1 LFLAKNAFK
10 FGHILKQTK
19 NMKKGN
25 IGNAPDLKYLK
36 IDSTKNVFYQ
46 LPVSE
51 LVEHALINHEGRLS
65 DTGALAADTGK
76 FTGRSPKDRFLV
88 EDSLT
93 KDSVWWGEI
102 NQRISTANFEALFS
116 KVAAHLSDKIIY
128 VRDCAAG
135 ADPAYQIDIR
145 VVTETAY
152 QSIFANN
159 LFLRAEPNSDAQ
171 PAWSILA
178 APTLLIEEPDKYG
191 IINENFVAI
200 DFTKKIVLIAGTGY
214 TGEIKKSIFSI
225 LNFILPFQHN
235 VLSMHCSANT
245 SKEGETALFFG
256 LSGTGKTTL
265 SADRNRKLI
274 GDDEHGW
281 SERGIFNFEGGCYAK
296 CVGLSEDKEP
306 EIFHAI
312 RFGSLLENV
321 VLDEFDRPDY
331 NDISKTENTRVSY
344 PIDFME
350 NAEMSGIGREPENIF
365 FLTADAFGVL
375 PPISLL
381 TIDQAVYHFVSGYT
395 AKVAGTEV
403 GVKEPTAAFSTCF
416 GQAFLPLHPARYA
429 ALLRSKLEK
438 NRNIKVWL
446 VNTGWIAGPYG
457 IGRRIKLNY
466 TRSLIRAA
474 MDGSLLESQFN
485 RHDIFGLEYPTS
497 CGEHVPAQI
506 LDARGLWNN
515 DEAYD
520 MQAKRLAKL
529 FISNF
534 EKFNNEMPPSVH
546 AAGPKIETTVLMS

>member
-1 LFLAKNAFK
+1 
-10 FGHILKQTK
+10 
-19 NMKKGN
+19 M
-25 IGNAPDLKYLK
+25 
-36 IDSTKNVFYQ
+36 
-46 LPVSE
+46 
-51 LVEHALINHEGRLS
+51 
-65 DTGALAADTGK
+65 
-76 FTGRSPKDRFLV
+76 
-88 EDSLT
+88 
-93 KDSVWWGEI
+93 
-102 NQRISTANFEALFS
+102 
-116 KVAAHLSDKIIY
+116 
-128 VRDCAAG
+128 
-135 ADPAYQIDIR
+135 
-145 VVTETAY
+145 
-152 QSIFANN
+152 
-159 LFLRAEPNSDAQ
+159 DAQ

-178 APTLLIEEPDKYG
+178 APTLLIEEPHQYG

-416 GQAFLPLHPARYA
+416 GQAFLPLHPSKYA
-429 ALLRSKLEK
+429 ALLRSKLEQ

-474 MDGSLLESQFN
+474 MDGSLLESHFN
-485 RHDIFGLEYPTS
+485 KHNIFGLEYPTS

-546 AAGPKIETTVLMS
+546 AAGPKIETSVLLY

>member
-1 LFLAKNAFK
+1 
-10 FGHILKQTK
+10 
-19 NMKKGN
+19 MKKGN

-36 IDSTKNVFYQ
+36 IDNTKNVFYQ

-51 LVEHALINHEGRLS
+51 LVEHALANHEGRLS

-102 NQRISTANFEALFS
+102 NQRMSPANFEALFS

-135 ADPAYQIDIR
+135 ADPAYQIDLR

-159 LFLRAEPNSDAQ
+159 LFLRPEPNLDAQ

-178 APTLLIEEPDKYG
+178 APTLLIEEPHQYG

-200 DFTKKIVLIAGTGY
+200 DFTKRIVLIAGTGY

-416 GQAFLPLHPARYA
+416 GQAFLPLHPAKYA
-429 ALLRSKLEK
+429 ALLRSKLEQ

-474 MDGSLLESQFN
+474 MDGSLLESQFK

-546 AAGPKIETTVLMS
+546 AAGPKIETTVLVS

>member
-1 LFLAKNAFK
+1 
-10 FGHILKQTK
+10 
-19 NMKKGN
+19 MKKGN

-36 IDSTKNVFYQ
+36 IDSTTSVFYQ

-51 LVEHALINHEGRLS
+51 LVQHALVNQEGRLS
-65 DTGALAADTGK
+65 DTGALAADTGR

-93 KDSVWWGEI
+93 KHSVWWGEV
-102 NQRISTANFEALFS
+102 NQRMSPDHFEALFS
-116 KVAAHLSDKIIY
+116 LVASHLAERNIY
-128 VRDCAAG
+128 IRDCAAG
-135 ADPAYQIDIR
+135 ADPIYQIGIR

-159 LFLRAEPNSDAQ
+159 LFLRPEPN
-171 PAWSILA
+171 PEVRPPWSILA
-178 APTLLIEEPDKYG
+178 APTLSIKEPHAYG
-191 IINENFVAI
+191 ILNENFVAI

-225 LNFILPFQHN
+225 LNFILPFEHN

-245 SKEGETALFFG
+245 SDDGDTALFFG

-265 SADRNRKLI
+265 SADKNRRLI

-281 SERGIFNFEGGCYAK
+281 SERGVFNFEGGCYAK
-296 CVGLSEDKEP
+296 CVGLSADKEP
-306 EIFHAI
+306 EIYHAI

-321 VLDEFDRPDY
+321 VLDEQDKPDY

-350 NAEMSGIGREPENIF
+350 NAEISGIGNEPAHIF

-381 TIDQAVYHFVSGYT
+381 STDQAVYHFVSGYT

-403 GVKEPTAAFSTCF
+403 GVKEPMAAFSTCF
-416 GQAFLPLHPARYA
+416 GQAFLPLHPGKYA
-429 ALLRSKLEK
+429 ALLRSKLEQ

-457 IGRRIKLNY
+457 IGRRIKLAY
-466 TRSLIRAA
+466 TRALIRAA

-485 RHDIFGLEYPTS
+485 RHDIFGLDYPTS
-497 CGEHVPAQI
+497 CGAYVPEQI
-506 LDARGLWNN
+506 MDARGLWNN

-529 FISNF
+529 FIANF
-534 EKFNNEMPPSVH
+534 EKFNNEMPATVL
-546 AAGPKIETTVLMS
+546 AAGPKIEPTVVV

>member
-1 LFLAKNAFK
+1 
-10 FGHILKQTK
+10 
-19 NMKKGN
+19 MKKGN

-36 IDSTKNVFYQ
+36 IDYTGNVFYQ

-51 LVEHALINHEGRLS
+51 LVEHALANQEGRLS

-93 KDSVWWGEI
+93 KDAIWWGEI
-102 NQRISTANFEALFS
+102 NQPMTPANFDALFS
-116 KVAAHLSDKIIY
+116 KVAAHLSNRTIY

-135 ADPAYQIDIR
+135 ADPAYQLSIR
-145 VVTETAY
+145 VITETAY

-159 LFLRAEPNSDAQ
+159 LFLRSVGDIGSQ
-171 PAWSILA
+171 PQWSILA
-178 APTLLIEEPDKYG
+178 APTLLIEDPQHYG
-191 IINENFVAI
+191 IRNENFVAI
-200 DFTKKIVLIAGTGY
+200 DFTKKMVLIAGTGY

-225 LNFILPFQHN
+225 LNFILPHEHN

-245 SKEGETALFFG
+245 SKDGKTALFFG

-265 SADRNRKLI
+265 SADKNRKLI

-281 SERGIFNFEGGCYAK
+281 SEKGIFNFEGGCYAK
-296 CVGLSEDKEP
+296 CVGLTEEKEP
-306 EIFHAI
+306 EIYHAI

-331 NDISKTENTRVSY
+331 DNISKTENTRVSY

-350 NAEMSGIGREPENIF
+350 NAEMTGIGNAPENIF

-381 TIDQAVYHFVSGYT
+381 TVDQAVYHFVSGYT

-416 GQAFLPLHPARYA
+416 GQAFLPLHPAKYA
-429 ALLRSKLEK
+429 ALLRAKLEQ
-438 NRNIKVWL
+438 NPNIKVWL

-466 TRSLIRAA
+466 TRALIRAA
-474 MDGSLLESQFN
+474 MDGSLLEAQFN
-485 RHDIFGLEYPTS
+485 KHEIFGLDYPTS
-497 CGEHVPAQI
+497 CGEYVPEQI

-515 DEAYD
+515 NEAYD
-520 MQAKRLAKL
+520 VQAKRLAKL
-529 FISNF
+529 FIGNF
-534 EKFNNEMPPSVH
+534 EKFDHSMPASVQM
-546 AAGPKIETTVLMS
+546 AGPRIATTILV

>member
-1 LFLAKNAFK
+1 
-10 FGHILKQTK
+10 
-19 NMKKGN
+19 MKKGN

-36 IDSTKNVFYQ
+36 IDHTGNVFYQ

-51 LVEHALINHEGRLS
+51 LVEHALANREGQLS
-65 DTGALAADTGK
+65 DSGALAADTGK

-93 KDSVWWGEI
+93 KDTVWWGEI
-102 NQRISTANFEALFS
+102 NQPMTPANFEALFS
-116 KVAAHLSDKIIY
+116 IVANHLSQRTIY

-135 ADPAYQIDIR
+135 ADPLYQLSIR
-145 VVTETAY
+145 VITETAY

-159 LFLRAEPNSDAQ
+159 LFLRQDGDSTRQ
-171 PAWSILA
+171 PEWSILA
-178 APTLLIEEPDKYG
+178 APTLLINNPQKYG
-191 IINENFVAI
+191 IHNENFVAI

-235 VLSMHCSANT
+235 VLAMHCSANT
-245 SKEGETALFFG
+245 SKDGKTALFFG

-265 SADRNRKLI
+265 SADKNRKLI

-281 SERGIFNFEGGCYAK
+281 SDRGIFNFEGGCYAK
-296 CVGLSEDKEP
+296 CVGLTEEKEP
-306 EIFHAI
+306 EIYHAI

-321 VLDEFDRPDY
+321 VLDQLDRPDY
-331 NDISKTENTRVSY
+331 DDISKTENTRVSY
-344 PIDFME
+344 PIDYME
-350 NAEMSGIGREPENIF
+350 NAELAGIGNVPEHIF

-381 TIDQAVYHFVSGYT
+381 NVDQAVYHFVSGYT

-416 GQAFLPLHPARYA
+416 GQAFLPLHPSRYA
-429 ALLRSKLEK
+429 SLLRAKLEQHPT
-438 NRNIKVWL
+438 IKVWL

-466 TRSLIRAA
+466 TRALIRAA
-474 MDGSLLESQFN
+474 MDGSLLESHFSK
-485 RHDIFGLEYPTS
+485 HEIFGLDYPTS
-497 CGEHVPAQI
+497 CGAYVPEQI

-515 DEAYD
+515 NEAYD
-520 MQAKRLAKL
+520 TQATRLAKL
-529 FISNF
+529 FINNF
-534 EKFNNEMPPSVH
+534 EKFGPDMPASVI
-546 AAGPKIETTVLMS
+546 AAGPRIANSVLA